1 MQTRDILQKL
11 PFRIILIFYM
21 HGFRGHAVTRILSC
35 HPEAHWDPAW
45 SSVQYDRNDPLSF
58 PESYSGFDFEDTQG
72 FTIKKASTL
81 VHTGAFLD
89 IDMKDVSVRSS
100 FSKVYNL
107 MNLIKD
113 KKSKKYIFL
122 NTHPFHKAL
131 GFETI
136 KRPKKVILYSESQT
150 DPRYD
155 LWSDT
160 QLHSLTPQE
169 DALNINIDALFS
181 TDYKLFEEEYLKAVR
196 YFDFTIRIN
205 AVRAFIL
212 RYLERE
218 RYAFTS

>member
-1 MQTRDILQKL
+1 
-11 PFRIILIFYM
+11 M

-35 HPEAHWDPAW
+35 HPEAHWEPAW
-45 SSVQYDRNDPLSF
+45 SSIYGDRTDPLSF
-58 PESYSGFDFEDTQG
+58 TENFSGYDFDKEQELPADH

-81 VHTGAFLD
+81 VHTGTYLNLD
-89 IDMKDVSVRSS
+89 VTHDNIKSS

-107 MNLIKD
+107 INLVKD

-122 NTHPFHKAL
+122 NTHPNNKAL

-136 KRPKKVILYSESQT
+136 KRSKKVILYSEAQT
-150 DPRYD
+150 DSRYVF
-155 LWSDT
+155 WSDVR
-160 QLHSLTPQE
+160 LHSLSPQE
-169 DALNINIDALFS
+169 GALNINIDALFNS
-181 TDYKLFEEEYLKAVR
+181 DYKIFEDEYLKAVR
-196 YFDFTIRIN
+196 YFDFTPRIN